1 MFSKKI
7 SNFYV
12 IQENYNAHHI
22 TKNTS
27 PIVDIV
33 LLLLLFIMIL
43 GFQY

>member
-27 PIVDIV
+27 PIADIV
-33 LLLLLFIMIL
+33 LLLFIMIL
-43 GFQY
+43 EFQY